1 MAAIQHMT
9 KLLVKT
15 NGIFTWE
22 NYGRVWETN
31 HRPFRMKNINL
42 MSEDSVRRTHHY
54 SNMKPRFP
62 HENKGDRH
70 ADSESGD
77 DSD

>member
-1 MAAIQHMT
+1 MT

-22 NYGRVWETN
+22 NYGRVWETD
-31 HRPFRMKNINL
+31 HSPLRMKNIDL

-54 SNMKPRFP
+54 SNMKPRLP